1 MDSTGRSTTQQQ
13 IRIIEAYFTKK
24 SVLLTQRQCRRDLGR
39 NNVPDIRKSQRLVV
53 KFWKTGSV
61 ADAHIGRH
69 CSSFG
74 IIPENIQNLQER
86 LEGSPR
92 KSTWHLSEEAV
103 ISRTSV
109 LRILHDEVKLF
120 LYKIQILQRQT
131 DQNKAEGET
140 CYEDNCQRFEN
151 DSGVLDLNNL
161 NDADHCGLCGA
172 SATLPVSQNLA
183 IKHWIVFLSVTL
195 FLPKPLLHFCYVR
208 RSDFVAKYAS
218 MIFVHCCIVNRPV
231 GSISISQ
238 ESPRH
243 AVYTTWKIWKKI
255 AKHNFKGTPHY

>member
-1 MDSTGRSTTQQQ
+1 M
-13 IRIIEAYFTKK
+13 
-24 SVLLTQRQCRRDLGR
+24 
-39 NNVPDIRKSQRLVV
+39 
-53 KFWKTGSV
+53 
-61 ADAHIGRH
+61 
-69 CSSFG
+69 
-74 IIPENIQNLQER
+74 QER
-86 LEGSPR
+86 FRQEQCTWYKENSTFGGLIFKDRKCGRCPHRPTLFITWHNSWEYSKFTGTPWRIPR
-92 KSTWHLSEEAV
+92 KSTWHFSQEAV

-120 LYKIQILQRQT
+120 LYKIQILQRLP

-140 CYEDNCQRFEN
+140 CYEDICQRFEN

-218 MIFVHCCIVNRPV
+218 MIFIHCCVVNRPV

-255 AKHNFKGTPHY
+255 AKHNFKGTPNY